1 MNSTTTTA
9 AFRILVARAIMGDAV
24 DLLPAT
30 LKLGTGHYDPVTG
43 ALATPSAFATD
54 LADAVVTGVPVTA
67 TRNGQVVVLTATAE
81 GDATPIDITEA
92 GVFLTDGTMV
102 LIDVF
107 RPRTFVEGVPFLF
120 AYSLLPEV
128 N

>member
-1 MNSTTTTA
+1 MNSTTTT

>member
-1 MNSTTTTA
+1 MTYTTTA
-9 AFRILVARAIMGDAV
+9 AYRILVARAIMGDAV

-30 LKLGTGHYDPVTG
+30 LKLGTGHYNAGTG
-43 ALATPSAFATD
+43 VLTSPTPSETD
-54 LADAVVTGVPVTA
+54 LETPVITGVTA
-67 TRNGQVVVLTATAE
+67 TVNRSGQVIRITAGVE
-81 GDATPIDITEA
+81 GTSTPVEITEA

-107 RPRTFVEGVPFLF
+107 RPRTLVTGVPFAF